1 MGLRTL
7 LLVGLLL
14 ATTQTHAALQA
25 IAITGTSAS
34 SIPDAEF
41 SIGEN
46 VFPLARLSN
55 NGTVAFQATLNPTTL
70 GVNSGNDDV
79 IFRFDEGNSDVA
91 FREGSGGVPNLPT
104 ANFASFSNFGIANQG
119 SILVRGQLVTDG
131 DINSSN
137 SHGFWKFA
145 EAETSEVARTGS
157 MHAPGFS
164 NTRFD
169 SLSFNVRHSD
179 NGTHVY
185 DARLKGEGGVT
196 SLNDNGIWLNI
207 NGAGSLVARENQTA
221 PGVGAPFDIF
231 GTPSVSNNGDVAFR
245 GQLKTGGAISS
256 TNRIGVWNYSAG
268 VGSLIARIG
277 SGGVPGSPGNNFT
290 AFEDPIMNS
299 SGQLL
304 LNATVNATNSGL
316 WRYNGTTGQLLAIES
331 GAVPDVTD
339 TTFFEI
345 RSPLLSDIGQV
356 VAWGQMNTG
365 PSVSLLN
372 NTGLWAFDEVKGN
385 RLLARTGVEGTV
397 PGKPESTF
405 AGLGRY
411 ATNGLGDVLLTATL
425 NESFGDVGHDGIWI
439 YPYEGEPQLLVQSG
453 DAVGERT
460 IERLQ
465 LLSPN
470 SQESVTSIFNDAKQF
485 VFQAEFTNGDFGL
498 LLYSPGA
505 IATYAEADFNID
517 GYVDSTDLE
526 WWADAFGETAMGDAD
541 DDGDTDGRDYLIWQ
555 RQFTG
560 SSNQSAL
567 AVPEP
572 TVWWFVALIFGIA
585 QHRST
590 FAAVRCV

>member
-14 ATTQTHAALQA
+14 ATTQTHAALQT
-25 IAITGTSAS
+25 IAITGTSVS

-46 VFPLARLSN
+46 TFTLARLSN

-79 IFRFDEGNSDVA
+79 VFRFDEGNSDVA
-91 FREGSGGVPNLPT
+91 FREGSGGVPNLPG
-104 ANFASFSNFGIANQG
+104 ANFSTFSNFGIDNEGA
-119 SILVRGQLVTDG
+119 ILVRGQLITDG
-131 DINSSN
+131 DINASN

-145 EAETSEVARTGS
+145 EDTPSEISRTGS
-157 MHAPGFS
+157 IHAPGFS
-164 NTRFD
+164 STRFE
-169 SLSFNVRHSD
+169 SLSFNVRHSG
-179 NGTHVY
+179 NGNHVY
-185 DARLKGEGGVT
+185 DAKLKYEGGVT
-196 SLNDNGIWLNI
+196 SVNESGIWQHV
-207 NGAGSLVARENQTA
+207 NGASSLVVRENQSS
-221 PGVGAPFDIF
+221 PGVTALFEAF
-231 GTPSVSNNGDVAFR
+231 GSPTASNNGDVAFR
-245 GQLKTGGAISS
+245 GQLKTGGAINS
-256 TNRIGVWNYSAG
+256 TNRVGVWNYTAG

-277 SGGVPGSPGNNFT
+277 SGGIPGSPGNNFT

-304 LNATVNATNSGL
+304 LNATVNSTNSGL
-316 WRYNGTTGQLLAIES
+316 WRYNGSSGQLLAIES
-331 GAVPDVTD
+331 GAVPDVPD

-365 PSVSLLN
+365 PSVGPLN

-425 NESFGDVGHDGIWI
+425 NENFGDAGHDGIWL

-453 DAVGERT
+453 DPISGRT
-460 IERLQ
+460 IEHLR
-465 LLSPN
+465 LLSN
-470 SQESVTSIFNDAKQF
+470 DSQESVTGVFNDAKQF

-498 LLYSPGA
+498 LLYSPGS
-505 IATYAEADFNID
+505 ITTYTEADFNID
-517 GYVDSTDLE
+517 GDVDETDLD
-526 WWADAFGETAMGDAD
+526 WWRNAYGTSSLGDAD
-541 DDGDTDGRDYLIWQ
+541 GDGDTDGRDYLIWQ

-560 SSNQSAL
+560 SSNQSPL

-572 TVWWFVALIFGIA
+572 TVWCLVVIILGFA
-585 QHRST
+585 QHRSI
-590 FAAVRCV
+590 FSAVPRV